1 MNFNGSL
8 FERLADK
15 TQKKTDLNEEER
27 ITASIATHLAKLFG
41 TRAGSVKT
49 LPDYGLPELN
59 NASLSAHDTVRQ
71 SRLAIENAI
80 RDYEPRL
87 SEVHVMSDESSGCV
101 LKRTFSIDASLDMN
115 GVKKTVVF
123 SIAVAGDGHVILN

>member
-15 TQKKTDLNEEER
+15 TQKTDLNEDER
-27 ITASIATHLAKLFG
+27 ITASIATHLAKLLG

-49 LPDYGLPELN
+49 RPDYGLPDLN
-59 NASLSAHDTVRQ
+59 NASLSAHDTARQ
-71 SRLAIENAI
+71 SRLAIEKVI

-87 SEVHVMSDESSGCV
+87 YEVHVMTDESAGCV

-115 GVKKTVVF
+115 GVKKAVVF
-123 SIAVAGDGHVILN
+123 SIAVAGDGNVILN

>member
-15 TQKKTDLNEEER
+15 TQKTDLNEDER
-27 ITASIATHLAKLFG
+27 ITASIATHLAKLLG

-49 LPDYGLPELN
+49 RPDYGLPDLN
-59 NASLSAHDTVRQ
+59 NASLSAHDTARQ
-71 SRLAIENAI
+71 SRLAIEKVI

-87 SEVHVMSDESSGCV
+87 YEVHVMTDESAGCV

-123 SIAVAGDGHVILN
+123 SIAVAGDGNVILN

>member
-1 MNFNGSL
+1 MNFNVSL

-15 TQKKTDLNEEER
+15 TQKTDLNEDER
-27 ITASIATHLAKLFG
+27 ITASIATHLAKLLG

-49 LPDYGLPELN
+49 RPDYGLPDLN
-59 NASLSAHDTVRQ
+59 NASLSAHDTARQ
-71 SRLAIENAI
+71 SRLAIEKVI

-87 SEVHVMSDESSGCV
+87 YEVHVMTDESAGCV

-123 SIAVAGDGHVILN
+123 SIAVAGDGNVILN